1 MPTQQQIND
10 AQAKLKDAIQA
21 IAKLDPNEYEKAD
34 LGPLSFKA
42 GAPFFQR
49 VISLYRTL
57 SECNLDDLSHSKMS
71 ELINVASNTVSAFNE
86 VSSFS
91 LETQP
96 NNPQSARDTIIQKF
110 RDNWETEFNAISPVI
125 AYAVRRGT
133 DFDKLEREARGTL
146 VELKGVREE
155 LDTSIGEM
163 TGKMQTALL
172 QVQDAAKKAGVSQ
185 HSLHFAEESAA
196 YQKRSRVWLTATGVF
211 AASILVYVL
220 WGVAPSLLALPNPTP
235 ILLIQHSIPRL
246 IIVSVLTYGLV
257 WSARNYF
264 AAQHNYVVNRHRRN
278 ALASFQT
285 FVEGASEKE
294 MKDAVLLEATHAIF
308 TPQDSGFARGEV
320 PNPSSQVVE
329 VFRSLRGGPI
339 S

>member
-1 MPTQQQIND
+1 MPTQQQIDD
-10 AQAKLKDAIQA
+10 AQATLTNAIQA
-21 IAKLDPNEYEKAD
+21 VTKLDSNEYEKAD

-42 GAPFFQR
+42 GAPLFHR
-49 VISLYRTL
+49 VINLYQTL
-57 SECNLDDLSHSKMS
+57 SECNLDDLSYSKMM
-71 ELINVASNTVSAFNE
+71 ELVGVASGTISAFNE
-86 VSSFS
+86 VGSFS
-91 LETQP
+91 LESQP
-96 NNPQSARDTIIQKF
+96 NSPQSARDAIIQKF

-146 VELKGVREE
+146 VELKGAREQ

-163 TGKMQTALL
+163 TGKMQAALL

-185 HSLHFAEESAA
+185 HSLHFAEESEA
-196 YQKRSRVWLTATGVF
+196 YQTRSRVWLAATGVF
-211 AASILVYVL
+211 AASILAYVFK
-220 WGVAPSLLALPNPTP
+220 GVAPSLLALTDPTP
-235 ILLIQHSIPRL
+235 ILLVQHSIPRL
-246 IIVSVLTYGLV
+246 IIVSILTYGLV

-308 TPQDSGFARGEV
+308 TPQDSGFSRGEV
-320 PNPSSQVVE
+320 PNSGSQVIE
-329 VFRSLRGGPI
+329 MFRNFKGGSI